1 MEYVSLIKSPI
12 EAEISRFN
20 ALFDNVLQSSNPLL
34 AHVIEHIRRRNGKRM
49 RPLLVLLVAKLC
61 GQGQVN
67 DTALHAALALELL
80 HTASLVHDDVVDESG
95 ERRGQ
100 PSVNAAFNNKVA
112 VLSGDYLLSTALMQV
127 SLTNNNDIFC
137 LVSSLGQELADGE
150 LLQLANVSNPILS
163 EEVYF
168 DIIRKKTAS
177 LFAACTKAGALAAGS
192 SDEMVEK
199 MRLFGEYIGLCFQ
212 IKDDIFDYAENPAL
226 GKPTGNDM
234 REGKLTLPVLYALHH
249 TADEAALQWALKVKS
264 GTATADEIAL
274 LVQFTRLHGG
284 IEYAVR
290 RMDALRREALDLLQ
304 PLPDDNLKQA
314 LTAYLSYVVE
324 RDL

>member
-127 SLTNNNDIFC
+127 SLTHNNDIFC

-150 LLQLANVSNPILS
+150 LLQLANVSNPTLS

-177 LFAACTKAGALAAGS
+177 LFAACTKAGALAAAS

-249 TADEAALQWALKVKS
+249 TADEAALQWALKVKR

-290 RMDALRREALDLLQ
+290 RMDVLRREALDLLQ